1 MNGELRNKWLLQQ
14 KEIFGNSVFLEKLD
28 NPQFNE
34 IPNLEDFNKQ
44 IRNCQNCTL
53 GATRTNFV
61 FGIGNPDADLV
72 FVGEA
77 PGKNE
82 DLQGEPFVGMAGK
95 LLDNILQTIG
105 LNRSKVYILNVL
117 KCRPPKNRNPLPHE
131 LEQCEPY
138 LKTQL
143 KIIQPKLI
151 IALGKV
157 AAQTLLRIDISLSK
171 MREKTY
177 LYENID
183 VLVTYHPAAL
193 LRNPALKRP
202 TWEDFKKIKTKYLLE
217 GIS

>member
-14 KEIFGNSVFLEKLD
+14 KEIFGNSLFIEKLD
-28 NPQFNE
+28 NTQFNK
-34 IPNLEDFNKQ
+34 ITNLEDFKKQ
-44 IRNCQNCTL
+44 IRNCQNCAL

-61 FGIGNPDADLV
+61 FGIGNPDAELV

-95 LLDNILQTIG
+95 LLDNILQAIG
-105 LNRSKVYILNVL
+105 LKRSKVYILNVL
-117 KCRPPKNRNPLPHE
+117 KCRPPKNRNPLQYEVEH
-131 LEQCEPY
+131 CEPY

-143 KIIQPKLI
+143 KIIKPKLI

-157 AAQTLLRIDISLSK
+157 AAQTLLRIEMPLSK
-171 MREKTY
+171 MRENYY
-177 LYENID
+177 LYEGID
-183 VLVTYHPAAL
+183 VIVTYHPAAL
-193 LRNPALKRP
+193 LHNPALKRP
-202 TWEDFKKIKTKYLLE
+202 AWEDFKKIKNKYLSE